1 MKASKNEAALA
12 VLEEAM
18 EVERQ
23 GEAFYEGAAEHV
35 QDPTGKAVFR
45 TLARDEVQHLRLL
58 QAEHEAISSH
68 MDWIELEEAKAH
80 ELSSPLKL
88 FPDKREASLVIPAAA
103 TDEHALELAMKFEYR
118 GYNMYVGAAADAADP
133 RAAELFEFL
142 ARQENSHYAFLQKT
156 HEYLTTE
163 GTWYFD
169 EHEFPMFE
177 GG

>member
-1 MKASKNEAALA
+1 MKASANEAALA
-12 VLEEAM
+12 VLKEAM

-23 GEAFYEGAAEHV
+23 GEAFYEEAAEHV
-35 QDPTGKAVFR
+35 QDPTGKAVFQ
-45 TLARDEVQHLRLL
+45 TLARDEVQHLRML

-68 MDWIELEEAKAH
+68 RDWIGLDEARAY
-80 ELSSPLKL
+80 ELSRPLKL

-103 TDEHALELAMKFEYR
+103 TDEHALELAKKFEDK
-118 GYNMYVGAAADAADP
+118 GYTMYVAAAADAADP

-142 ARQENSHYAFLQKT
+142 AKQENSHYAFLQKT

-163 GTWYFD
+163 GAWYFD
-169 EHEFPMFE
+169 EQEFPMFE

>member
-1 MKASKNEAALA
+1 MKASGNEAALA

-23 GEAFYEGAAEHV
+23 GEAFYAEAAQHV
-35 QDPTGKAVFR
+35 QDPAGKAVFQ

-68 MDWIELEEAKAH
+68 RDWIDLDEARAY

-88 FPDKREASLVIPAAA
+88 FPDKREASLVIPADA
-103 TDEHALELAMKFEYR
+103 TDEDALQLAMKFEDK
-118 GYNMYVGAAADAADP
+118 GYTMYVGATADAADS

-142 ARQENSHYAFLQKT
+142 AKQENSHHAFLLKT
-156 HEYLTTE
+156 YDYLTTE
-163 GTWYFD
+163 GAWYFD
-169 EHEFPMFE
+169 EQEFPMFE